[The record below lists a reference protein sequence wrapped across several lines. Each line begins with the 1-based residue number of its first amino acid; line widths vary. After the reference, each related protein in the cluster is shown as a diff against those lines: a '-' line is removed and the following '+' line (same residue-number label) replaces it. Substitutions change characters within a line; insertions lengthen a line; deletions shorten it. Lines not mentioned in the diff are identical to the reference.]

1 MKISSVI
8 FATPLLL
15 TALSGCTSL
24 PQERA
29 PDSASQIAAD
39 IAAMFAEGIADDINR
54 GAMESGRMSP
64 VEYKLQRE
72 ALAQAIRQGR

>member
-1 MKISSVI
+1 MKISRVI

-39 IAAMFAEGIADDINR
+39 IAEGIADDINR

-72 ALAQAIRQGR
+72 ALEQAIRQGR